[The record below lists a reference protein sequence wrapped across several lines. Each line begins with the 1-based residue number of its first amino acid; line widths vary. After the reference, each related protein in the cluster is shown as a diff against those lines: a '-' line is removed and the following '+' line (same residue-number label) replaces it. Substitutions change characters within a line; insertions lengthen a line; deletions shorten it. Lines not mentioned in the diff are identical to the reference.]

1 MISGVA
7 TVPTLGKI
15 RAELFIIRRRATTFI
30 KAEDE
35 AVAVLAV
42 EAVAAAVRVVAAA
55 LRRFPS
61 TQAPIVAAAARQEE
75 EGLITVRW

>member
-1 MISGVA
+1 MINNVV
-7 TVPTLGKI
+7 TVPALGKI
-15 RAELFIIRRRATTFI
+15 RAELFIIRQQIAAFI
-30 KAEDE
+30 KTEVE

-42 EAVAAAVRVVAAA
+42 EAVAAAVKVVVAA

-61 TQAPIVAAAARQEE
+61 TRAPIVAAAARQEE